1 VPYSVNA
8 KLSARVKAG
17 SVLMEHA
24 WGDTGRDAIMTTDG
38 IPPGSTAPDGVDKEA
53 TDPPVY
59 REAATPE
66 EIEESQKRDDKKS
79 ES

>member
-1 VPYSVNA
+1 MLGA
-8 KLSARVKAG
+8 TR
-17 SVLMEHA
+17 
-24 WGDTGRDAIMTTDG
+24 GRDPIMTTDG
-38 IPPGSTAPDGVDKEA
+38 RPPGSPAPDGVDKEP

-79 ES
+79 EG